1 MYRPDVRNISL
12 KISLDFAKGSCR
24 EVSSKNNT
32 WTFIETILKSS
43 AILNWVKFLIWKQ
56 IWNGKNWGSPELDWL
71 HSEKNI
77 WYLKT

>member
-43 AILNWVKFLIWKQ
+43 AILN
-56 IWNGKNWGSPELDWL
+56 
-71 HSEKNI
+71 
-77 WYLKT
+77 